1 MTFFR
6 KNLVSAGVTVLL
18 SLSALAAHAEG
29 TLKTGVDANFAPH
42 AMRTLGG
49 GIQGFN
55 IDLGNAIAA
64 QLHEKI
70 DIEGTEF
77 SALIPGL
84 LSKKYDFILAPVTV
98 TPEKAKAMLFSE
110 GYLNTDYTFVQKK
123 DAKPITALEQ
133 LKGMKLAV
141 NKGSAYDLWAS
152 QNAEKYGFTYDV
164 YGSNADAIQAL
175 LAGRAD
181 ANMAGNTVSAWAAK
195 QNPQIKTTLTVGTG
209 QVWAMAFR
217 LDDKAGRDR
226 ISMALKC
233 LKQNGTVAKL
243 AQKWFGYTPGPDSAA
258 VKVVPGQGVPDMP
271 GYEPTPVKVVC
282 N

>member
-6 KNLVSAGVTVLL
+6 MNRVSAGLAVLF
-18 SLSALAAHAEG
+18 SLTALGAHAEG
-29 TLKTGVDANFAPH
+29 TLKTGVDANYAPH

-55 IDLGNAIAA
+55 IDLGNALAA

-70 DIEGTEF
+70 EVDGTEF

-98 TPEKAKAMLFSE
+98 TPEKAKSLLFSE
-110 GYLNTDYTFVQKK
+110 GYLNSDYTFVQKK
-123 DAKPITALEQ
+123 DAKPITKLED
-133 LKGMKLAV
+133 LKGMKIAV
-141 NKGSAYDLWAS
+141 NKGSSYDVWAS

-181 ANMAGNTVSAWAAK
+181 ANMAGNTVEAWAAK
-195 QNPQIKTTLTVGTG
+195 QNPQIKTTYTITTG
-209 QVWAMAFR
+209 LMWSLAFR
-217 LDDKAGRDR
+217 PDDKAGRDR

-233 LKQNGTVAKL
+233 LKQNGTVVKL
-243 AQKWFGYTPGPDSAA
+243 AQKWFGFTPDANSPS
-258 VKVVPGQGVPDMP
+258 VKIVPGQGVPDLP
-271 GYEPTPVKVVC
+271 GYDATPVKVVC